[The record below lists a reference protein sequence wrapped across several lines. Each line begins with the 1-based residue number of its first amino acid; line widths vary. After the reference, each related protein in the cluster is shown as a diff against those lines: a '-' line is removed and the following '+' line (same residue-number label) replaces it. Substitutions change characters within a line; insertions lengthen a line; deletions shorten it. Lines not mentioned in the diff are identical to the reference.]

1 MITTTNSGGL
11 EGIRP
16 CYAAMG
22 LIVKVSCDR
31 CGEDVE
37 ASLALRH
44 WCRRPSAQDVDA
56 LIEKFLD
63 DLNDRSG
70 FSLTEQLRE
79 MIRAD
84 WRLIAQLAFK
94 EV

>member
-1 MITTTNSGGL
+1 
-11 EGIRP
+11 
-16 CYAAMG
+16 MG
-22 LIVKVSCDR
+22 LIVKVTCDR

-37 ASLALRH
+37 ATLSMQH
-44 WCRRPSAQDVDA
+44 WCRRFTIEDAEA

-70 FSLTEQLRE
+70 FALTAQLRE

-84 WRLIAQLAFK
+84 WRLIALRAFK
-94 EV
+94 D